1 MKKCLAITYQD
12 DGNPTQLAW
21 LETKKELL
29 GWISD
34 YVYNFYEEDEDV
46 IFSARVDWYIDIVV
60 DGEFIDFSNMENP
73 TMALAKKAQI
83 IRWTDAGDT
92 TIYIKKG
99 CDSIFEKNFGKIIEK
114 KEYRNADHYYDGYK
128 RIYDVEWLKI

>member
-1 MKKCLAITYQD
+1 MKKNLAITYQD

-29 GWISD
+29 RWVSD
-34 YVYNFYEEDEDV
+34 YLLNFYDDD
-46 IFSARVDWYIDIVV
+46 IDISKLDWYVNVVV
-60 DGEFIDFSNMENP
+60 DGEFIVFSDLEKP
-73 TMALAKKAQI
+73 TMSLAKRAEVI
-83 IRWTDAGDT
+83 SWTNAGDT

-114 KEYRNADHYYDGYK
+114 KEYRNADHYYDEYK
-128 RIYDVEWLKI
+128 RIYNVEWLKI